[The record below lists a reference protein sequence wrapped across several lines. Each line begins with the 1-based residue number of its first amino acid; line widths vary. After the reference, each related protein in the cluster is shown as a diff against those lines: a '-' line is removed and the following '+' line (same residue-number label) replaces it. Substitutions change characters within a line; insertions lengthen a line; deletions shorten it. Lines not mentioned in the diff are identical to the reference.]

1 MDLPVTARQAIRI
14 LMATGKK
21 STDPGRLHQGI
32 QEGQWNSQEREELRL
47 LWANF
52 TGVCTSWAV
61 HYHGPQRGK
70 PNTICVLVT
79 SKITEQLGIKMA
91 L

>member
-1 MDLPVTARQAIRI
+1 M
-14 LMATGKK
+14 
-21 STDPGRLHQGI
+21 
-32 QEGQWNSQEREELRL
+32 EELRP

-70 PNTICVLVT
+70 PNAICVLVT
-79 SKITEQLGIKMA
+79 SKITEQHGIKMA